1 MTLPQ
6 LKLRQQLLVLLFS
19 VGSIGLIAFV
29 LVIMLADRHLFEEF
43 VPENRSLRDVESRS
57 ALLLQNY
64 FRFMLTPDL
73 ISVDELEGSI
83 VLIRKSL
90 DEYSELVVGQEPKEQ
105 LVVTIGNSIG
115 ELEKIGRYLIVARA
129 KLTQI
134 DSLQGR
140 LEGDIQRVFQRYQD
154 EVSLD
159 IGAAIEDQAWDRLA
173 RQYLPELRMIKSLHQ
188 QYLQLFLEIREA
200 QTGSL
205 ADNEAQIAALKQ
217 RIRQSSSMLEINQAK
232 AADRGSIST
241 DILVIFEKMLE
252 VVDQFSAA
260 HKEAQFALSRAEQTG
275 IDLHLTIGGA
285 ITNTE
290 TAGWRDLRESLF
302 LSGAILL
309 LTLVVSYLLIYGR
322 LDRMLRPLEKLQVVI
337 TRLGKGDFQQR
348 SRDVV
353 RTDEIGQLAAAFNRM
368 ADQLEQ
374 NDEQKRELIDQLEQ
388 KNMELERFTYTV
400 SHELKSPL
408 VTVNGFLGLL
418 QKDMAADNQEKIGQD
433 MEKISG
439 AIDTMSRQLDDLLEL
454 SRIGR
459 SVNPPTRFSITA
471 LCREVVQM
479 MQGLIDER
487 AAVVDIEESMPRIYA
502 DEARIREVIKNLVEN
517 GIKFTAA
524 ERSPRV
530 EITAE
535 LRGKEVLCRIRDNG
549 PGIEPRYH
557 EKVFGLFDRLDTA
570 VPGTGVGLALVKRII
585 EIHDGS
591 IWIES
596 QGDGQGCC
604 FCFTLPIQRGS

>member
-29 LVIMLADRHLFEEF
+29 LVIMLADQHLFEEF

-73 ISVDELEGSI
+73 ISVDELESSVI
-83 VLIRKSL
+83 LIRNSL
-90 DEYSELVVGQEPKEQ
+90 GEYRELVAGQEPKEQ
-105 LVVTIGNSIG
+105 LVASIG
-115 ELEKIGRYLIVARA
+115 ESIDRLEKSGQELIVAREGY
-129 KLTQI
+129 TQEKAEFAMSKAEQAGI
-134 DSLQGR
+134 DLNF
-140 LEGDIQRVFQRYQD
+140 V
-154 EVSLD
+154 V
-159 IGAAIEDQAWDRLA
+159 GAAI
-173 RQYLPELRMIKSLHQ
+173 
-188 QYLQLFLEIREA
+188 
-200 QTGSL
+200 
-205 ADNEAQIAALKQ
+205 
-217 RIRQSSSMLEINQAK
+217 
-232 AADRGSIST
+232 
-241 DILVIFEKMLE
+241 
-252 VVDQFSAA
+252 A
-260 HKEAQFALSRAEQTG
+260 HS
-275 IDLHLTIGGA
+275 
-285 ITNTE
+285 E
-290 TAGWRDLRESLF
+290 TMGWRDLRESRF

-309 LTLVVSYLLIYGR
+309 LTLVVSYLLIFAG

-368 ADQLEQ
+368 AEQLEL
-374 NDEQKRELIDQLEQ
+374 NDEQKREFIDQLEQ

-418 QKDMAADNQEKIGQD
+418 QKDMAANNREKIGQD

-439 AIDTMSRQLDDLLEL
+439 AIGTMSRQLDDLLAL

-459 SVNPPTRFSITA
+459 AVNPPTRFSITA

-487 AAVVDIEESMPRIYA
+487 GAVVDIEESMPQIYA
-502 DEARIREVIKNLVEN
+502 DAARIREVNQESDRK
-517 GIKFTAA
+517 
-524 ERSPRV
+524 
-530 EITAE
+530 
-535 LRGKEVLCRIRDNG
+535 RDQ
-549 PGIEPRYH
+549 
-557 EKVFGLFDRLDTA
+557 V
-570 VPGTGVGLALVKRII
+570 
-585 EIHDGS
+585 
-591 IWIES
+591 
-596 QGDGQGCC
+596 
-604 FCFTLPIQRGS
+604 